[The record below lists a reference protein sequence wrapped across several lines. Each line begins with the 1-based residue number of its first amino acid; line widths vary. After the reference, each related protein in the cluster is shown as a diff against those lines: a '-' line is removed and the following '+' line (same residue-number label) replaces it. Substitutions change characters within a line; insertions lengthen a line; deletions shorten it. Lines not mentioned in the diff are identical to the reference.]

1 MTDTLDKPQP
11 EPQSWQSDAE
21 REGLPRTNIHDT
33 GAPLLDRDAVLDKS
47 LPNHAKEK

>member
-33 GAPLLDRDAVLDKS
+33 GAPLLDRDAAIAKS
-47 LPNHAKEK
+47 LPDYTDKK